1 MLAFRVL
8 TVAALAAFTIVACKK
23 RDPVPPEPTA
33 AAATA
38 RPAGEA
44 DSGYHPGEGIEW
56 FEGGVDAAFARA
68 KAEGKPV
75 FLYWGAEWCPPCHEL
90 KASVFS
96 RPDFQ
101 QKAKLFIPVY
111 LDGDTTGAQKWGD
124 VFRVSGY
131 PTVVILNADRHELTR
146 IAGGMDLSQYAES
159 LDLVLG
165 DVKPVSDTL
174 ASLEKNAA
182 LLTADDCRR
191 LAYNDWTL
199 TGESDDPATLAKG
212 LQTAAQKCPQEQR
225 VERARLVINAAAA
238 STSADSEALA
248 KGKPPSALTVKLVDE
263 VYEILADREVALAAT
278 DVLRGLGKD
287 FFAAVK
293 LHDPKRAAPFLERW
307 SGVMDAAASD
317 ARFAE
322 TDRIYAMVVKMQAVK
337 ALGPDGKIPAPLA
350 KQVTERVDAA
360 LAKTHEGYERA
371 GVVNASLWA
380 LDTLEEKERIR
391 AVLDHEVKTAKQPYY
406 YMLDLASV
414 EEDAGNEDKAVE
426 WLERAYRESK
436 GVATRFQ
443 WGTEYVFGLV
453 RMKPE
458 DGGRIRDAAVAVLGE
473 LDGPDR
479 IHMRT
484 ASRLK
489 RLDTRL
495 REWNESGKHDAEI
508 AALRERMSGICGRIP
523 AADAARKTC
532 DGFLAT

>member
-8 TVAALAAFTIVACKK
+8 TVAALAAFTIVGCKK

-38 RPAGEA
+38 KPAGQA
-44 DSGYHPGEGIEW
+44 DLAYHPGEGIDW

-68 KAEGKPV
+68 RAEGKPV

-124 VFRVSGY
+124 VFKVSGY

-182 LLTADDCRR
+182 PLAADDCRR

-199 TGESDDPATLAKG
+199 TGESDDPVKLAKA
-212 LQTAAQKCPQEQR
+212 LQTAAQTCPQEQR
-225 VERARLVINAAAA
+225 VERARLLINAAAA
-238 STSADSEALA
+238 ATSADSEALG
-248 KGKPPSALTVKLVDE
+248 KGKPPSALTVKLADE
-263 VYEILADREVALAAT
+263 VYEILGDREVALAST
-278 DVLRGLGKD
+278 DVLRGLGED
-287 FFAAVK
+287 FFVAVK
-293 LHDPKRAAPFLERW
+293 RNDPKRAAQFLERW
-307 SGVMDAAASD
+307 SSTMDAAASD

-350 KQVTERVDAA
+350 KDVTARVDAA
-360 LAKTHEGYERA
+360 LAKKHEGYERA
-371 GVVNASLWA
+371 GIVNASLWA

-406 YMLDLASV
+406 YMLDLATV
-414 EEDAGNEDKAVE
+414 EEEAGNEDKAVE

-443 WGTEYVFGLV
+443 WGTEYVLGLV

-458 DGGRIRDAAVAVLGE
+458 DGDRIRDAAVTVLGE

-479 IHMRT
+479 IYMRT
-484 ASRLK
+484 ATRLK
-489 RLDTRL
+489 RLDTKL
-495 REWNESGKHDAEI
+495 RDWNESGKHDAEL
-508 AALRERMSGICGRIP
+508 AALRERMSGICGKIP

>member
-8 TVAALAAFTIVACKK
+8 TVAALAAFTIVGCKK
-23 RDPVPPEPTA
+23 RDPVPPAPTA
-33 AAATA
+33 ATAAK
-38 RPAGEA
+38 PAGEA
-44 DSGYHPGEGIEW
+44 DSAYHPGEGIAW
-56 FEGGVDAAFARA
+56 FDGDVDAAFARA

-124 VFRVSGY
+124 FFKVSGY

-146 IAGGMDLSQYAES
+146 IAGGMDLAQYAES

-165 DVKPVSDTL
+165 DVRPVSDTL
-174 ASLEKNAA
+174 ASLEKNSAP
-182 LLTADDCRR
+182 LSADDCRR

-199 TGESDDPATLAKG
+199 TGESDDPAKLARG
-212 LQTAAQKCPQEQR
+212 LQAAAQKCPQEQLI
-225 VERARLVINAAAA
+225 ERARLVISAATAA
-238 STSADSEALA
+238 TSADSEALG
-248 KGKPPSALTVKLVDE
+248 KGKPPSSLTVKLADE
-263 VYEILADREVALAAT
+263 VYGILADREVALAST
-278 DVLRGLGKD
+278 DVLRSLGDD
-287 FFAAVK
+287 FYVAVK
-293 LHDPKRAAPFLERW
+293 RNDPKRAAAFLERW
-307 SGVMDAAASD
+307 SSTMDAAASD

-322 TDRIYAMVVKMQAVK
+322 TDRIYAMVVKMEAMK

-360 LAKTHEGYERA
+360 LARKHEGYERA
-371 GVVNASLWA
+371 GIVNASLWA
-380 LDTLEEKERIR
+380 LHTLDEKDRIR

-406 YMLDLASV
+406 YMLDLADV
-414 EEDAGNEDKAVE
+414 EEKAGNEDKAVE

-443 WGTEYVFGLV
+443 WGTEYVLGLV

-458 DGGRIRDAAVAVLGE
+458 DSERIRDVTVAVLGE

-479 IHMRT
+479 IYMRT
-484 ASRLK
+484 ATRLE
-489 RLDTRL
+489 RLDTKL
-495 REWNESGKHDAEI
+495 REWNEGGRHEAEI
-508 AALRERMSGICGRIP
+508 AALRERMSGICGKIP
-523 AADAARKTC
+523 AAEAARKTC